1 MKLVRFINVFLLL
14 AAFVLAFSSSEWAT
28 SPATPRQPQSAGAS
42 PTKSTAVYVS
52 DFDLDVFRGRAERTP
67 RSGSSQSATPN
78 QPSGAATPIRTSTPA
93 STPASGATSSSTSS
107 ARPTDS
113 QKELTPAEQA
123 NTLVNTMAEKLVSA
137 LEEAGYKVQRLR
149 AGDPLPT
156 AGIRLRGVFAE
167 ADDQN
172 RVRRLLLGGDATAA
186 KMLLYVGV
194 NNLAQP
200 EQPLY
205 ELANPPAN
213 ESGHGPVITITSYAP
228 AVRFEMNKSPMDED
242 FKKVTSQIVA
252 DLNGLLKANPL
263 SIAQ

>member
-14 AAFVLAFSSSEWAT
+14 AAFVLAFSTSEWAT
-28 SPATPRQPQSAGAS
+28 SPATPHQPQSADAS

-78 QPSGAATPIRTSTPA
+78 QPSGAATPIRT

-172 RVRRLLLGGDATAA
+172 RVRRLLLGSDATAA

-242 FKKVTSQIVA
+242 FKKVTTQIVA

>member
-1 MKLVRFINVFLLL
+1 VKLFRFINVFLLL

-28 SPATPRQPQSAGAS
+28 SPATPHQPQSAGAS
-42 PTKSTAVYVS
+42 PAKSTAVYVS
-52 DFDLDVFRGRAERTP
+52 DFELDIFRGRAERAS
-67 RSGSSQSATPN
+67 RSGSSQSATPD
-78 QPSGAATPIRTSTPA
+78 QSSGSASSTRTSTTASPPA
-93 STPASGATSSSTSS
+93 GASPSSS

-149 AGDPLPT
+149 AGDPLPA

-172 RVRRLLLGGDATAA
+172 RVRRLLIGSDATAA

-213 ESGHGPVITITSYAP
+213 ESGHGPLITITSYAP
-228 AVRFEMNKSPMDED
+228 AARFEMSKSPMDED
-242 FKKVTSQIVA
+242 FKKITSQIVA
-252 DLNGLLKANPL
+252 DLNGLLNANPL
-263 SIAQ
+263 STGQ

>member
-1 MKLVRFINVFLLL
+1 VKLFRFINVSLLL
-14 AAFVLAFSSSEWAT
+14 AAFVLAFSTSEWAT
-28 SPATPRQPQSAGAS
+28 SPATPHQPQSADAS

-78 QPSGAATPIRTSTPA
+78 QPSGAATPIRTSTTANPPA
-93 STPASGATSSSTSS
+93 NAAPSSS